1 MDEFNTTGRPRPAA
15 TADAGGAGDN
25 VNGRGPMG
33 PGSARTTGGPALIDR
48 QPPYDLDVE
57 MALLGSL
64 LIDPQS
70 IGPVTMIVDQPD
82 AFFSRRHQA
91 IFAAIIELFQADA
104 GIDALTLLNRLQQ
117 KNILEVAGGPE
128 YIRELLGCVP
138 SAANAENYAR
148 IVRDKALLR
157 RLISSCAAAMQDC
170 YESPDDAPVVLERAE
185 KRIFDIAQQKLTG
198 KPVSLAEVLN
208 ETFEILDRHT
218 GEHLTGLASGFLE
231 LDNLTSGLQR
241 GEMIVIAAR
250 PSVGKTAL
258 AMTIA
263 EHVGVDL
270 KIPVA
275 VFSLE
280 MSRQQLGQRLL
291 CSRSGV
297 DSHKLRRG
305 LLSTEDRVRLRN
317 AGGELFEAPIFID
330 DTPGLT
336 MLDLRAKARR
346 LQLQFGIKLLVL
358 DYLQLMEAP
367 REENRQQQISS
378 ISRGV
383 KALARELD
391 CPVICLSQ
399 LNRAPESENRLPRTS
414 DLRESGSIEQDAD
427 VVMLLHREA
436 VMHRGDQEWALNN
449 PDKLHEALLIVA
461 KQRNG
466 PCDTVK
472 LTFLDQS
479 TRFVTWNPGYGAP
492 A

>member
-1 MDEFNTTGRPRPAA
+1 MEQAATTARPRPRESAL
-15 TADAGGAGDN
+15 TLQPQN
-25 VNGRGPMG
+25 VTDRTP
-33 PGSARTTGGPALIDR
+33 PHDSAS
-48 QPPYDLDVE
+48 E
-57 MALLGSL
+57 MALLGSML
-64 LIDPQS
+64 LDPEV
-70 IGPVTMIVDQPD
+70 IGPVCAIIESGN
-82 AFFSRRHQA
+82 AFFSRQNEI
-91 IFAAIIELFQADA
+91 IFEGILELFQASSAVD
-104 GIDALTLLNRLQQ
+104 GITLTHKLKQ
-117 KNILEVAGGPE
+117 KNLYDAAGGYDYLE
-128 YIRELLGCVP
+128 QLVNCVP
-138 SAANAENYAR
+138 SAANAIAYAQ

-157 RLISSCAAAMQDC
+157 RLITACAQTLESCYDNSEEAAVILDR
-170 YESPDDAPVVLERAE
+170 SERT
-185 KRIFDIAQQKLTG
+185 IFEVAQLKVTG
-198 KPVSLAEVLN
+198 QPVSLTDVLH
-208 ETFEILDRHT
+208 ETFEMLDRNT
-218 GEHLTGLASGFLE
+218 GNTITGVPSGYVE

-241 GEMIVIAAR
+241 EEMIVLAAR

-258 AMTIA
+258 VMNIV

-270 KIPVA
+270 KKPVA

-280 MSRQQLGQRLL
+280 MSKQQLAQRML

-297 DSHKLRRG
+297 DSQNLRRNM
-305 LLSTEDRVRLRN
+305 LSREDRNRLSM
-317 AGGELFEAPIFID
+317 AVGELSEGKIFID
-330 DTPGLT
+330 DTPALSI
-336 MLDLRAKARR
+336 LDLRTKARR
-346 LQLQFGIKLLVL
+346 LLSQHGIELVVI

-383 KALARELD
+383 KALARELK
-391 CPVICLSQ
+391 CPVVCLSQ
-399 LNRAPESENRLPRTS
+399 LNRASESENRLPRTS